1 MFSSI
6 YSFEILKRNIS
17 VLNDRRKRIFQQIQ
31 ERSLFSRNYVFSAH
45 VLQHNANIKLSTLR
59 HSVCYPICETSRT
72 ISVLIH

>member
-6 YSFEILKRNIS
+6 YSFEILKRNVS

-31 ERSLFSRNYVFSAH
+31 ERSLFSRNYFFSAY